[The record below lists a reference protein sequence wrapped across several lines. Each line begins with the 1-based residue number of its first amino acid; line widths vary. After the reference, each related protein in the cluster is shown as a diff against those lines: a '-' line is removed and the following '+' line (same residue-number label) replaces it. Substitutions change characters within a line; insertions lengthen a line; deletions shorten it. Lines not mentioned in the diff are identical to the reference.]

1 MVRRLAAIYLLSLC
15 PATGNASPVL
25 NSPYPT
31 VDNQPAV
38 TIIIDD
44 IGFYLGRGY
53 RALHLPGAL
62 TYAILPHARHSRELA
77 ETAHRLDKE
86 VILHLP
92 MQPEDGRRV
101 DRGALSQAQTRQ
113 QFLAILRDDLQ
124 RIPYIRGVN
133 NHMGSLLTRQNLQMQ
148 WLMQEL
154 SQHAGLYFIDSRT
167 SPLSVGYQQARRQG
181 LASLRRNVFLDN
193 DTDTAAINRQFSRL
207 LTLARRQGTAV
218 AIGHPYPQTLDYLEN
233 ILPALP
239 LLGIRLLPASE
250 LIAYKNRRNRPRPPL
265 LQTAGLMTVV
275 LPARASPLP
284 PNLVP

>member
-1 MVRRLAAIYLLSLC
+1 MLSLW
-15 PATGNASPVL
+15 PASGNTSPVL

-31 VDNQPAV
+31 VDNQPAI

-44 IGFYLGRGY
+44 IGFYLGRGH
-53 RALHLPGAL
+53 RALQLPGDL
-62 TYAILPHARHSRELA
+62 TYAILPHARHGRELA
-77 ETAHRLDKE
+77 EMAHTLGKE

-92 MQPEDGRRV
+92 MQPEHNRRV
-101 DRGALSQAQTRQ
+101 DEGALSQIQTRQ
-113 QFLAILRDDLQ
+113 QFLGTLREDLR

-133 NHMGSLLTRQNLQMQ
+133 NHMGSLLTQQNRQMH

-154 SQHAGLYFIDSRT
+154 SLHEGLYFIDSRT
-167 SPLSVGYQQARRQG
+167 TPKSVGYQQAQRQG

-193 DTDTAAINRQFSRL
+193 DIDTAAINRQFIKLLSIARL
-207 LTLARRQGTAV
+207 RGTAV
-218 AIGHPYPQTLDYLEN
+218 AIGHPYLQTLAYLEN

-250 LIAYKNRRNRPRPPL
+250 LIAYKKRRSRPRPLP
-265 LQTAGLMTVV
+265 LQTAEMTPIV
-275 LPARASPLP
+275 LPSRASPLP

>member
-1 MVRRLAAIYLLSLC
+1 MVPRLVAIYLLSLWS
-15 PATGNASPVL
+15 AWGHASAVL
-25 NSPYPT
+25 NSPYPA

-62 TYAILPHARHSRELA
+62 TYAILPHSPHGRELA
-77 ETAHRLDKE
+77 EMAHRLDKE

-113 QFLAILRDDLQ
+113 QFLAVLRDDLQ

-133 NHMGSLLTRQNLQMQ
+133 NHMGSLLTQQNLQMQ
-148 WLMQEL
+148 WLMREL

-167 SPLSVGYQQARRQG
+167 SPYSVGYQQARNQG

-218 AIGHPYPQTLDYLEN
+218 AIGHPYPQTLAYLEN

-239 LLGIRLLPASE
+239 LLGIRLLPASG
-250 LIAYKNRRNRPRPPL
+250 LIAFKNRRKQPRPPL

>member
-1 MVRRLAAIYLLSLC
+1 MLSLW
-15 PATGNASPVL
+15 PASGYTSPVL
-25 NSPYPT
+25 YSSYPT
-31 VDNQPAV
+31 VDNQPAI

-44 IGFYLGRGY
+44 IGIYLGRGH

-77 ETAHRLDKE
+77 EMARNLGKE

-92 MQPEDGRRV
+92 MQPEDNRRV
-101 DRGALSQAQTRQ
+101 DEGALSQIQTRQ
-113 QFLAILRDDLQ
+113 QFITTLREDLQ

-133 NHMGSLLTRQNLQMQ
+133 NHMGSLLTQQNRQMH

-154 SQHAGLYFIDSRT
+154 SMHEGLYFIDSRT
-167 SPLSVGYQQARRQG
+167 TPKSVGYQQAQRQG

-193 DTDTAAINRQFSRL
+193 DIDTVAINRQFIKL
-207 LTLARRQGTAV
+207 LSIARIRGTAV
-218 AIGHPYPQTLDYLEN
+218 AIGHPYTQTLAYLEN

-250 LIAYKNRRNRPRPPL
+250 LIAYKKRRNRPRPLP
-265 LQTAGLMTVV
+265 LQTAELTPIV
-275 LPARASPLP
+275 LPSRASPLP